1 MGWIKSYENA
11 LITVWDCDTCNLHT
25 IIQHKRTGKE
35 LWVDKEGMTFKK
47 E

>member
-11 LITVWDCDTCNLHT
+11 LITVWDCDTCNFHA
-25 IIQHKRTGKE
+25 IIQHKQTGKE
-35 LWVDKEGMTFKK
+35 LWVDKEGMNFKK